1 MRDLTSQRTNLLLDN
16 EAVGRLGV
24 VSDGDPYVTGCSFV
38 HNDGTVYL
46 RTAPGKRLS
55 AIEAHP
61 RVCLEVSTWEKTT
74 GEWRSI
80 VALGNARLVDDPE
93 TEAMA
98 IRLLRDKYRRI
109 TRSRLEMPPDE
120 PGEAGVVVAIEIDDM
135 TARTSGT
142 GLDDQMNPGRL

>member
-1 MRDLTSQRTNLLLDN
+1 MRDLTTQRANALLEN
-16 EAVGRLGV
+16 EPVGRLGV

-38 HNDGTVYL
+38 HYEGTVYL

-55 AIEAHP
+55 AIQAHP
-61 RVCLEVSTWEKTT
+61 RVCLEISTWDSLT

-80 VALGNARLVDDPE
+80 VAMGTARLVDDVE
-93 TEAMA
+93 VEALA

-120 PGEAGVVVAIEIDDM
+120 PGEDGVVVAIELDE
-135 TARTSGT
+135 TSARTSGT
-142 GLDDQMNPGRL
+142 GLDDGMNPGRL